1 MIDGKNFFDQS
12 VKNNK
17 VTYENVRKIA
27 TSQVDDYTTGFL
39 LDYIYFKNYYKLIV
53 VDLSNQQALD
63 ADPKAIQQINFTVS
77 LDRSGNTRT
86 YFILEE
92 VNELFTRNCKSFV
105 NAIPF
110 SATSLNF
117 YQYKMTQYDS
127 LNLKLSNSQ
136 LNEVN
141 SAIKNETEVV
151 LRLSSNMVGDD
162 ETNFPHKLVLT
173 KRQVVNLRKGF
184 GNYLSTDI
192 KLSKTQIS
200 KMMQSGGFLER
211 LLGPSR
217 M

>member
-53 VDLSNQQALD
+53 VDLSSQQALD

-105 NAIPF
+105 NAILF

-162 ETNFPHKLVLT
+162 ETNFPHKLLLT
-173 KRQVVNLRKGF
+173 KRQVANLRKGF

-200 KMMQSGGFLER
+200 QMMQSGRFLER

>member
-1 MIDGKNFFDQS
+1 MFH
-12 VKNNK
+12 
-17 VTYENVRKIA
+17 
-27 TSQVDDYTTGFL
+27 
-39 LDYIYFKNYYKLIV
+39 
-53 VDLSNQQALD
+53 
-63 ADPKAIQQINFTVS
+63 
-77 LDRSGNTRT
+77 
-86 YFILEE
+86 
-92 VNELFTRNCKSFV
+92 
-105 NAIPF
+105 
-110 SATSLNF
+110 F

-127 LNLKLSNSQ
+127 LNVKLSNSQ

-200 KMMQSGGFLER
+200 QMMQSGRFLER

-217 M
+217 T